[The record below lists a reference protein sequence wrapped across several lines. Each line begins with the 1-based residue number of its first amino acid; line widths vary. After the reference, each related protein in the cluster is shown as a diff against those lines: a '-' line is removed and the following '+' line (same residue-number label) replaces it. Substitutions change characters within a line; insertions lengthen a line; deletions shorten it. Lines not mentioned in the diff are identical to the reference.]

1 MIIGNGNNRM
11 NGSNHFQS
19 NFNQRFNMIQ
29 EEGEKNQNRRNP
41 FTVSQPTN
49 QHPDVMNQKEM
60 TDRAFNMLQE
70 RLQNGTISIE
80 EFNKKCE
87 QLNKMRRK

>member
-1 MIIGNGNNRM
+1 MIIGNGNNKM
-11 NGSNHFQS
+11 NGSS
-19 NFNQRFNMIQ
+19 NFDQRFHMIQ
-29 EEGEKNQNRRNP
+29 EEGDKNRNRRNP
-41 FTVSQPTN
+41 FTISQPTN